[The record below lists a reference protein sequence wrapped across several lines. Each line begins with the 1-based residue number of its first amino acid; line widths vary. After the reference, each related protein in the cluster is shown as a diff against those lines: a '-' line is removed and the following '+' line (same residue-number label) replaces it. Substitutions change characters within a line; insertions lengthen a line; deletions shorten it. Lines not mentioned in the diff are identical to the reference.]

1 MKLLSILFVLFVI
14 SQVFGGYSR
23 CLKKFKG
30 KVCDHESKCGPYGSC
45 QMVGSVWGRAGR
57 MDYECVC
64 HKTKNEAKEI
74 GGDYSEFLYDMEE
87 NNFDK
92 KMPLKINQD

>member
-30 KVCDHESKCGPYGSC
+30 NVCHDEDDCGPYGSC
-45 QMVGSVWGRAGR
+45 QMINGAFRT
-57 MDYECVC
+57 CV
-64 HKTKNEAKEI
+64 EDD
-74 GGDYSEFLYDMEE
+74 GEE
-87 NNFDK
+87 
-92 KMPLKINQD
+92 KICGV